1 MARKA
6 RRGSSAVE
14 RVIAAP
20 KLQSLL
26 TTSKAADHRAS
37 EERGRAAA
45 KSKAAV
51 ESDYLD
57 QRAFAVVKRVS
68 KLDSHL
74 QVITLRNI
82 QLYADLVEV
91 GTQMDI
97 EDAIAAKEEE
107 DRGSNRAS
115 PGEQYDIE
123 GDEAGEVGEAGEE
136 IEEVAAEPTEKV
148 RSGRR
153 KERVLAQFSEAL
165 SEATDMEGVSGGLD
179 NFVADHPEFEEEAIG
194 LARARLKAISE
205 AQSGGEDLRPP
216 GNTEAGKLDAAQ
228 EEREVE
234 KKPRGRPRKPRPES
248 PAAQA
253 AADLGFGR

>member
-1 MARKA
+1 MARKLRA
-6 RRGSSAVE
+6 SAGAAE

-20 KLQSLL
+20 KLQQLL

-45 KSKAAV
+45 KIKAAV

-57 QRAFAVVKRVS
+57 QRAFAIVKRLS

-107 DRGSNRAS
+107 ERGSNR
-115 PGEQYDIE
+115 PGRGEQYDIE
-123 GDEAGEVGEAGEE
+123 GDEVSAEE
-136 IEEVAAEPTEKV
+136 EPEEVAAEPTEKV

-153 KERVLAQFSEAL
+153 KERMLKQFEEAL
-165 SEATDMEGVSGGLD
+165 AEASDMEAVSGGLD
-179 NFVADHPEFEEEAIG
+179 RFVEDHPDFEEEAIG
-194 LARARLKAISE
+194 LARARLKAIGE

-216 GNTEAGKLDAAQ
+216 ANTEAGKLDAVQ
-228 EEREVE
+228 EERAVE

-253 AADLGFGR
+253 ASDLGFGR